1 MSLPDGGRETRK
13 IILGTAAL
21 GAVVTAVI
29 LVLMVLRVS
38 TLHVSGQSSL
48 VRGFEHPKG
57 AVEKMLATS
66 DGQTIAAIARDPT
79 LSHPEV
85 FNGHDFA
92 YRAMRP
98 APEYLTWLLS
108 AGHPGW
114 VPGAMIAVAI
124 LSGGA
129 IAAACAA
136 LLLRRNTAARLGVLA
151 AVLPGSLSSLRGL
164 VPEAGGVA
172 VAATG
177 WLLAGDGNVWSGV
190 ALMSAA
196 GLWRETL
203 LVFPAVLM
211 VSALRRAR
219 SLRPA
224 APYAIPFV
232 VFAGWISF
240 VRSRAGTWPW
250 SSTGGR
256 LGAPFVGI
264 AKDLSYWKN
273 TAALEIAGILVTAA
287 LIVLAVRRRDRAAP
301 VMIGYGVLATILG
314 VDVWHTWADWGRVLL
329 PLHLFGLV
337 VLVSARYR
345 VRDTAPAEH
354 I

>member
-1 MSLPDGGRETRK
+1 MSLPDGGRDTRK
-13 IILGTAAL
+13 ILLGTAAL
-21 GAVVTAVI
+21 GAAVTGVV

-38 TLHVSGQSSL
+38 ALQVSGQSSL

-66 DGQTIAAIARDPT
+66 DGQTIAALARDPT

-108 AGHPGW
+108 LGHPGW
-114 VPGAMIAVAI
+114 VPGGMIALAI

-129 IAAACAA
+129 ITAACAA
-136 LLLRRNTAARLGVLA
+136 LFVRRNTAAQLGLLA

-172 VAATG
+172 LATAG
-177 WLLAGDGNVWSGV
+177 WLLAGDDNVWPGV
-190 ALMSAA
+190 ALMTAA

-203 LVFPAVLM
+203 LVFPAVLAIM
-211 VSALRRAR
+211 TVWRAR
-219 SLRPA
+219 SVRAA

-232 VFAGWISF
+232 LFAGWVSF
-240 VRSRAGTWPW
+240 VRSRAGSWPW

-256 LGAPFVGI
+256 LGIPFVGI
-264 AKDLSYWKN
+264 AKDVSYWKN
-273 TAALEIAGILVTAA
+273 TAALEIAAIVVTAA
-287 LIVLAVRRRDRAAP
+287 LIVLAVRRRDRSAP
-301 VMIGYGVLATILG
+301 VMIGYGVLATVLG

-337 VLVSARYR
+337 VLVSARYGIR
-345 VRDTAPAEH
+345 GTARAER